1 MRYPETRPSLI
12 VRLQGQRNEQ
22 AWEEFVRAYEPF
34 LNSVVARR
42 GVPVR
47 HVPDVTQQILSAIAR
62 SVEQWTDDGQPA
74 SFRRWL
80 TRIARNIVIRY
91 MAKERRTPGGQGG
104 TEWLDELREVPAE
117 PDQAQLQEY
126 DFELIAWAAEQV
138 RGEFRATSWTA
149 FWETLVE
156 DRSVEEVSKRLGV
169 SPGSIYMS
177 RSRIM
182 ARIRT
187 IIREA
192 DGEGEDF
199 RLA

>member
-12 VRLQGQRNEQ
+12 VRLQGQRNER

-34 LNSVVARR
+34 LNGLVARR
-42 GVPVR
+42 GVPGR
-47 HVPDVTQQILSAIAR
+47 HVPDVTQQILAAIAR

-80 TRIARNIVIRY
+80 SRVARNVVIRY
-91 MAKERRTPGGQGG
+91 MTKERREPAAQGG
-104 TEWLDELREVPAE
+104 SAHLDVLQDVAAE
-117 PDQAQLQEY
+117 PDQAQQQEY
-126 DFELIAWAAEQV
+126 DFELILWAAEEV
-138 RGEFRATSWTA
+138 RSEFRPNSWTA

-156 DRSVEEVSKRLGV
+156 GRSVDDVSRRLGV

-182 ARIRT
+182 ARIRAKV
-187 IIREA
+187 REA
-192 DGEGEDF
+192 DS
-199 RLA
+199 

>member
-12 VRLQGQRNEQ
+12 VRLQGQRNEP

-47 HVPDVTQQILSAIAR
+47 HIPDVTQQILSAIAR
-62 SVEQWTDDGQPA
+62 SVEQWKDDGQPA

-80 TRIARNIVIRY
+80 TRVARNIVIRY
-91 MAKERRTPGGQGG
+91 MAKERRSPGGQGG
-104 TEWLDELREVPAE
+104 SEWLDRLQDVPAE
-117 PDQAQLQEY
+117 ADPHQVLQY
-126 DFELIAWAAEQV
+126 DYELILWAAEQV
-138 RGEFRATSWTA
+138 RSEFRSTSWTA
-149 FWETLVE
+149 FWETLVNGRTVE
-156 DRSVEEVSKRLGV
+156 DVSIRLGV

-182 ARIRT
+182 ARIRAKV
-187 IIREA
+187 RET
-192 DGEGEDF
+192 E
-199 RLA
+199 

>member
-12 VRLQGQRNEQ
+12 VRLKGQRNEL

-34 LNSVVARR
+34 LNSLVARR

-47 HVPDVTQQILSAIAR
+47 HVPDVTQQILTAIAR

-80 TRIARNIVIRY
+80 TRVARHVVIRF
-91 MAKERRTPGGQGG
+91 MTKERREPGGQGG
-104 TEWLDELREVPAE
+104 TAWLDQLHDVAAE
-117 PDQAQLQEY
+117 PDRTQLQEY
-126 DFELIAWAAEQV
+126 DFELILWAADQI
-138 RGEFRATSWTA
+138 RSEFRTTSWTA
-149 FWETLVE
+149 FWETLIEGRAV
-156 DRSVEEVSKRLGV
+156 DEVSRRLGV

-182 ARIRT
+182 ARIRAKV
-187 IIREA
+187 REA
-192 DGEGEDF
+192 DV
-199 RLA
+199 

>member
-1 MRYPETRPSLI
+1 MRSPETRPSLI

-42 GVPVR
+42 GVPAR

-62 SVEQWTDDGQPA
+62 SVEQWKDDGQPA

-80 TRIARNIVIRY
+80 TRVARNIVIRY

-104 TEWLDELREVPAE
+104 TEWLDQLREVPAE
-117 PDQAQLQEY
+117 PDPAQVQEY

-138 RGEFRATSWTA
+138 RGEFKATSWSA
-149 FWETLVE
+149 FWKTLIE
-156 DRSVEEVSKRLGV
+156 GRPVEEVSQQLGV

-177 RSRIM
+177 RSRIV
-182 ARIRT
+182 ARIRAKV
-187 IIREA
+187 REA
-192 DGEGEDF
+192 EQ
-199 RLA
+199 